1 MISKHALG
9 QVISAHPQVIS
20 GLVSV
25 GVWGDF
31 SCPPTGDFS
40 CLEVISH
47 SKVVS
52 PFKSKTKG
60 SFVIL
65 DLFEESKIKQAWAGG
80 SY

>member
-1 MISKHALG
+1 MISARL
-9 QVISAHPQVIS
+9 QVIS

-25 GVWGDF
+25 GVLGDF
-31 SCPPTGDFS
+31 SCAPTGDF
-40 CLEVISH
+40 LPLQVISY

-65 DLFEESKIKQAWAGG
+65 DLFEESKIKQVRAGG